1 MPAGGKIYNPCVKL
15 LTELMT
21 NVSRTKETAVIVSTI
36 RAGGREKVRWK
47 FRNGSGKFQLWGE
60 EKQGASELE
69 IKGRIEF
76 VHKITLDD
84 RNLF

>member
-1 MPAGGKIYNPCVKL
+1 MKYKWHLVLYSYKPCEFYILIISILK
-15 LTELMT
+15 
-21 NVSRTKETAVIVSTI
+21 
-36 RAGGREKVRWK
+36 RWK
-47 FRNGSGKFQLWGE
+47 FRNGRGKFQLWGE

>member
-36 RAGGREKVRWK
+36 RAGGREKVRCK
-47 FRNGSGKFQLWGE
+47 FRNGRGKFQLWGE

-76 VHKITLDD
+76 VHTLDD
-84 RNLF
+84 KLL